1 MEKIVVKK
9 DETAELTEEEKAEEY
24 VIESTMTEFECLMA
38 QLNQSKLIQRALL
51 YMIHQIPFTSQST
64 KSRVFQVFQ
73 TYPQPPMP
81 VLKPLPLLLN
91 DPVSYLPIF
100 TLYELCVS
108 VPYRIQYFFI
118 NELTGVSRS
127 VQQSLMNYMEM
138 YLTPSVLENPVE
150 KANMR
155 LKECDLMNVRVTS
168 DATNVSVWDSIIE
181 QYYASIISGVTEIKI
196 IYSLSKMYPLNI
208 TTVRV

>member
-1 MEKIVVKK
+1 
-9 DETAELTEEEKAEEY
+9 
-24 VIESTMTEFECLMA
+24 
-38 QLNQSKLIQRALL
+38 
-51 YMIHQIPFTSQST
+51 
-64 KSRVFQVFQ
+64 
-73 TYPQPPMP
+73 MP

-150 KANMR
+150 KANMK

-181 QYYASIISGVTEIKI
+181 
-196 IYSLSKMYPLNI
+196 
-208 TTVRV
+208 